1 MIKLMKY
8 LKKSAGYVVLIIG
21 LLFLQ
26 AYCDLSLPDYTSKVI
41 NVGIQQGGIP
51 DGVPE
56 KMRQST
62 MENLQIFMDEDT
74 QKEVQDSYVLDGD
87 TYELKG
93 GITGDKR
100 EELNDLLCKP
110 LMMYTSFTSGSE
122 ESQKMLSQMQ
132 VPEGTDPMQV
142 LSAMPE
148 DAKKQMLEAADEK
161 LSDMPESILTQA
173 AVSGVKTEYE
183 AMGEDS
189 DAIQMNYIRTS
200 GIQMVL
206 MALVIML
213 TAVSVTFLSA
223 RVAAA
228 LGHDLRD
235 NVYRKVIHFSSNE
248 YHKFSTASLITRS
261 TNDVQQ
267 VQQVMTMMFRIVLY
281 APILG
286 IGGVIKV
293 LQTDSSMTWILGAA
307 VAIILIVIFVLFQIA
322 MPKFTRL
329 QTLIDRLNL
338 VTREILTGIPV
349 IRAFSREKHEE
360 ERFEKANMDLT
371 KTNLFVNRCMT
382 FMMPI
387 MMLIMN
393 GVSVAIIYFGA
404 HGVDNGTMQVGNMMA
419 FIQYAMQII
428 MSFLMICMISVM
440 LPRAAVSAERV
451 DEVLKSQTLIHDPQD
466 AKTFSKEGK
475 GEICFDHVSFRYP
488 GAEEYVLEDISFT
501 AKPGETTAFIGSTG
515 SGKSTLVNLIPRFYD
530 VTEGQITIDGE
541 DIREVTQHDLRE
553 KIGYVPQKGV
563 LFSGNIASN
572 ILYGNPDGTPEE
584 MEEAAKIAQATEF
597 IEHKKKRYQSP
608 ISQGGANVS
617 GGQKQRLSIARA
629 IAKHPEIYI
638 FDDSFSALDYKT
650 DVTLRKALKEK
661 TADSTVLIVAQ
672 RISTI
677 LQAEQIIVLDNG
689 KVVGKGTHNELL
701 KNCEAYYQIASSQL
715 SEKELAEDLK
725 EVE

>member
-1 MIKLMKY
+1 
-8 LKKSAGYVVLIIG
+8 
-21 LLFLQ
+21 
-26 AYCDLSLPDYTSKVI
+26 
-41 NVGIQQGGIP
+41 
-51 DGVPE
+51 
-56 KMRQST
+56 

-87 TYELKG
+87 TYELKD

-132 VPEGTDPMQV
+132 VSEGTDPMQV

-173 AVSGVKTEYE
+173 AVSGVKAEYE
-183 AMGEDS
+183 AMGEDL

-213 TAVSVTFLSA
+213 AAVSVTFLSA

-286 IGGVIKV
+286 IGGVLKV

-322 MPKFTRL
+322 MPKFIRL

-393 GVSVAIIYFGA
+393 SVSVAIIYFGA

-428 MSFLMICMISVM
+428 MSFLMITAISIM
-440 LPRAAVSAERV
+440 LPRANVAAGRIC
-451 DEVLKSQTLIHDPQD
+451 EVLEMEPSVNDPEEPVMPDKQ
-466 AKTFSKEGK
+466 EK
-475 GEICFDHVSFRYP
+475 GTVEFDHVASLIR
-488 GAEEYVLEDISFT
+488 
-501 AKPGETTAFIGSTG
+501 KPGKMS
-515 SGKSTLVNLIPRFYD
+515 
-530 VTEGQITIDGE
+530 
-541 DIREVTQHDLRE
+541 
-553 KIGYVPQKGV
+553 
-563 LFSGNIASN
+563 
-572 ILYGNPDGTPEE
+572 
-584 MEEAAKIAQATEF
+584 
-597 IEHKKKRYQSP
+597 
-608 ISQGGANVS
+608 
-617 GGQKQRLSIARA
+617 
-629 IAKHPEIYI
+629 
-638 FDDSFSALDYKT
+638 
-650 DVTLRKALKEK
+650 
-661 TADSTVLIVAQ
+661 
-672 RISTI
+672 STI
-677 LQAEQIIVLDNG
+677 LPLRQKKAR
-689 KVVGKGTHNELL
+689 LL
-701 KNCEAYYQIASSQL
+701 LSSEVPEAVRVHWST
-715 SEKELAEDLK
+715 
-725 EVE
+725 